1 MSGND
6 DSPSVHPSSSSNV
19 SNSGNVVSLAQSS
32 DSSVLQQLLQQLQR
46 MEQQQQ
52 VKEQQMQ
59 QQIAALTA
67 RVDRSM
73 MSSSLSSPPRVITSS
88 KAGGG
93 ADDLSRS
100 PVSSYTK
107 MRSVQR
113 GLQFSTLSE
122 PETDDSE
129 KKEPSSNVT
138 SSVSVGVDGMKLKD
152 ILSIVPKYVEPFYAD
167 STKDKGRTVVQFLD
181 SINMVMNTFF
191 TDPNS
196 PHQLTV
202 VRLQLRDGALRWL
215 QGKETALREAAANE
229 GRDLTKQPLSWQD
242 EVEEEFVRAHL
253 GTDLPELW
261 LAQLRALQLGKG
273 KTKTPIELDSQF
285 DTLARHVYPTHT
297 TAELEGS
304 MLLAETY
311 GECVASGQPQLFD
324 RIMEIHTPSTLREWK
339 IALTKQWNAAERV
352 RARKAA
358 QSTSSGQGY
367 RASSEGGWRGGRGG
381 RGWQQQINVGR
392 APALNAV
399 SARAEGSEDR
409 SAAGENYT
417 VEGEY
422 DDQQLA
428 AMSSGRG
435 GRGGPRGRQ
444 GGRGGGGGNGGGS
457 GGANLPPELKKLYS
471 EERCFRCKQIG
482 HRQMAC
488 PLPPKP
494 RDQEQVTQ
502 VSQSNL

>member
-6 DSPSVHPSSSSNV
+6 DSQPVPPSSSSNV
-19 SNSGNVVSLAQSS
+19 INS
-32 DSSVLQQLLQQLQR
+32 DSLVLQQLLQQLQR
-46 MEQQQQ
+46 MEQQQE
-52 VKEQQMQ
+52 VKVQQMQ

-67 RVDRSM
+67 KVDRSGTA
-73 MSSSLSSPPRVITSS
+73 SLLSSPQRAIAAP
-88 KAGGG
+88 KAGVG

-113 GLQFSTLSE
+113 SLPFSAE
-122 PETDDSE
+122 QETDRKE
-129 KKEPSSNVT
+129 EPSSTAT

-181 SINMVMNTFF
+181 SINMVMSTFF

-215 QGKETALREAAANE
+215 QGKETALREAAVKE
-229 GRDLTKQPLSWQD
+229 GRDLTKRPLSWQD

-352 RARKAA
+352 RARKAS
-358 QSTSSGQGY
+358 QSTSSQGH
-367 RASSEGGWRGGRGG
+367 RASSDGSWRGGRGG
-381 RGWQQQINVGR
+381 RGWQQQTNVGK

-399 SARAEGSEDR
+399 GARAEGSEDR
-409 SAAGENYT
+409 GAVGEDYT
-417 VEGEY
+417 VEGES

-428 AMSSGRG
+428 ATSSSRG
-435 GRGGPRGRQ
+435 GRGEPRGRR
-444 GGRGGGGGNGGGS
+444 GGRGGGGGNGGPFMS
-457 GGANLPPELKKLYS
+457 EERQRLYN
-471 EERCFRCKQIG
+471 EERCFRCKAVG
-482 HRQMAC
+482 HTQAAC
-488 PLPPKP
+488 PTPPKP
-494 RDQEQVTQ
+494 RGRDQVNQ
-502 VSQSNL
+502 VSQSN